1 MRPDLLNF
9 RPAFISLF
17 VREGND
23 PEDYSRLTYRKLL
36 EETCRFANVLKS
48 KGVSKGDRV
57 VIYMP
62 MILELPIAMLAC
74 TRIGAVHSVVVITDE
89 MPMARYRVRP
99 KYRVVIVKD
108 GTISLQGTRP
118 TLWRN
123 AYSTRGPRFSS
134 PRMVCGGAR
143 NCSC

>member
-1 MRPDLLNF
+1 MNF
-9 RPAFISLF
+9 HRYYAIHCV

-48 KGVSKGDRV
+48 KGVSVGDKV

-74 TRIGAVHSVVVITDE
+74 TRIGAIHSVVVSTNIDE
-89 MPMARYRVRP
+89 MV
-99 KYRVVIVKD
+99 
-108 GTISLQGTRP
+108 
-118 TLWRN
+118 
-123 AYSTRGPRFSS
+123 
-134 PRMVCGGAR
+134 
-143 NCSC
+143 